1 LGPVR
6 ILIVDDFESWRRTIR
21 SILVDDSNLEVIGEC
36 SDGLDA
42 VRKSEEL
49 RPDLVLLDIQ
59 LPGVN
64 GFVAAQRIVKSSPDT
79 KILFLTTYKCLEL
92 MQEALGIGAGL
103 IMKADAGQHLLPA
116 IRAIVRNEPF
126 LRVEILDKNSP
137 NSDDM

>member
-21 SILVDDSNLEVIGEC
+21 SILVDDSDLEVIGES

-42 VRKSEEL
+42 VRKSGEL

-64 GFVAAQRIVKSSPDT
+64 GFVAAQRIAKISPGT
-79 KILFLTTYKCLEL
+79 KILFLTSYRCLEF

-103 IMKADAGQHLLPA
+103 VVKAEAGQDLLPA
-116 IRAIVRNEPF
+116 IRAIIRNEPF
-126 LRVEILDKNSP
+126 LRFKILDENSP
-137 NSDDM
+137 DSDDM

>member
-6 ILIVDDFESWRRTIR
+6 ILIVDDFESWRRSIR
-21 SILVDDSNLEVIGEC
+21 SILAGDSDLEVIGES

-64 GFVAAQRIVKSSPDT
+64 GFVAAQRIVKISPGT
-79 KILFLTTYKCLEL
+79 KILFLTTFKCLEL

-103 IMKADAGQHLLPA
+103 IVKADAGQHLLPA
-116 IRAIVRNEPF
+116 IRAIIRDEPF
-126 LRVEILDKNSP
+126 LGIKILDENSP

>member
-59 LPGVN
+59 LPGLN
-64 GFVAAQRIVKSSPDT
+64 GFVAAQRIIKISPDT

-103 IMKADAGQHLLPA
+103 IMKADAGLHLLPA

-126 LRVEILDKNSP
+126 LRIKILDEDSP